1 MLNQLA
7 AWLDD
12 RTGYLTLVRTFSEE
26 QVQGGARWRYVFGS
40 TLASVFLI
48 QAVTGVLMMTA
59 YSPSSASAWG
69 SVYYI
74 NNIMW
79 LGWFIRGLHHF
90 GASTVMVLL
99 VFHLLQVVLAG
110 AFRKPREVN
119 WWFGL
124 ALLVLTVSF
133 GHTGYQLPWDQKGY
147 WATKVMTNIMGGA
160 PLFGPY
166 LKTIVVG
173 GTEYGNQTITRLY
186 GLHVAILPI
195 LMILCLWAHVMLARR
210 HGLTPPARPERWAAE
225 TYWPAQT
232 FRNVAFLSIVVGIM
246 VSLDLIKGGAPL
258 DAPADPSSSDYPA
271 RPEWFFLCL
280 FQMLKHFPGRL
291 EWVGSIVI
299 PSTIL
304 LVLFLLPLLDRILP
318 SRFLHFLACAGVF
331 GLLGGAGYLTVEALK
346 SDAADTQFQEARRKA
361 DAAQVRALFLAASP
375 AAGIPPEGAGFLLR
389 HDPLTHGHAAL
400 EKKCLGCHFFGGEG
414 TGEQTA
420 ADLKGFGSRT
430 WVRGLLENPA
440 ATAYFGKVPSLGGMR
455 EWKKSSKLKGKQLD
469 DVADFVVSFARIPD
483 DLTAAEWLNSPG
495 VAEHPGNQPFQKE
508 CGQCHIIEGFTEGG
522 MRDAP
527 GLFAWGST
535 QWLTRM
541 IRKPGAPDLYGFFE
555 DKAQMPPFGPDQL
568 RGNDLEMIIRFLH
581 NDYPPMPGTESE
593 TTVAGATANINDH
606 VENP

>member
-7 AWLDD
+7 EWLDD

-26 QVQGGARWRYVFGS
+26 QIQGGARWRYVFGS

-79 LGWFIRGLHHF
+79 MGWFIRGLHHF

-110 AFRKPREVN
+110 AYRKPREVN

-304 LVLFLLPLLDRILP
+304 LFLFLLPLLDRILP

-346 SDAADTQFQEARRKA
+346 VRRGRPA
-361 DAAQVRALFLAASP
+361 VSGSQAEGRCGPRAGTFPRGEPRGRHPAGRSRVP
-375 AAGIPPEGAGFLLR
+375 AAARPANPRACRSGEEVPGLPFLWRTGHRRADRGRPQGLR
-389 HDPLTHGHAAL
+389 LPHL
-400 EKKCLGCHFFGGEG
+400 
-414 TGEQTA
+414 
-420 ADLKGFGSRT
+420 GSRPAREP
-430 WVRGLLENPA
+430 RGDRLFRQGPQ
-440 ATAYFGKVPSLGGMR
+440 P
-455 EWKKSSKLKGKQLD
+455 Q
-469 DVADFVVSFARIPD
+469 
-483 DLTAAEWLNSPG
+483 AE
-495 VAEHPGNQPFQKE
+495 
-508 CGQCHIIEGFTEGG
+508 
-522 MRDAP
+522 
-527 GLFAWGST
+527 
-535 QWLTRM
+535 
-541 IRKPGAPDLYGFFE
+541 
-555 DKAQMPPFGPDQL
+555 
-568 RGNDLEMIIRFLH
+568 
-581 NDYPPMPGTESE
+581 
-593 TTVAGATANINDH
+593 
-606 VENP
+606 